1 MHYDDTTNEACEQ
14 SQLEKLAF
22 YPSQGLCFPIYQ
34 VTHRGR
40 RRFGQGRTDTA
51 QLFNPGLMV
60 GHLSG
65 YGATPVG
72 REEPARKPEQ
82 RRQLFATLA
91 IIGFGALA
99 VVALVGVVV
108 KGDRQG
114 QVQLAQRQGQFRA
127 LSARPARL
135 QQLWFGP
142 GITDE
147 LNRYVR
153 IGQ

>member
-1 MHYDDTTNEACEQ
+1 
-14 SQLEKLAF
+14 
-22 YPSQGLCFPIYQ
+22 
-34 VTHRGR
+34 
-40 RRFGQGRTDTA
+40 
-51 QLFNPGLMV
+51 MV
-60 GHLSG
+60 G
-65 YGATPVG
+65 YGATPVS

-82 RRQLFATLA
+82 RKQLLATL
-91 IIGFGALA
+91 IITGLGALA

-114 QVQLAQRQGQFRA
+114 QVQLAQRQHQFRA
-127 LSARPARL
+127 LSARPAQL